1 METIVLIEHNSW
13 YCRFKSYYVVWKQ
26 ISIGVRNNNGFNVT
40 AHVGASLVG
49 VQDSVEYYNTSDDVK
64 KIFKPGRTEFVRYLN
79 TNLGKYQKYN
89 LVVALWEGEKKIGTG
104 TKYAVMTKTNAVE
117 KKKRNDVNLAIY
129 TTTVQPVEF
138 AV

>member
-1 METIVLIEHNSW
+1 MPKFQINISVKNNS
-13 YCRFKSYYVVWKQ
+13 
-26 ISIGVRNNNGFNVT
+26 GFNVT

-49 VQDSVEYYNTSDDVK
+49 AKDWVEYYNTSDDVK
-64 KIFKPGRTEFVRYLN
+64 KIFKPGRTDFVRYLN

-104 TKYAVMTKTNAVE
+104 TKYAVMTKTKAVE
-117 KKKRNDVNLAIY
+117 KKKRANVNLAIY
-129 TTTVQPVEF
+129 SSTIRPTEF

>member
-1 METIVLIEHNSW
+1 MPN
-13 YCRFKSYYVVWKQ
+13 FK

-49 VQDSVEYYNTSDDVK
+49 AQDWVEYYNTSDDVK

-117 KKKRNDVNLAIY
+117 KNKRNDVNLAIY

>member
-1 METIVLIEHNSW
+1 MPN
-13 YCRFKSYYVVWKQ
+13 FK
-26 ISIGVRNNNGFNVT
+26 ISIGVRNNSGFNVT

-49 VQDSVEYYNTSDDVK
+49 AQDWVEYYNTSDDVK

>member
-1 METIVLIEHNSW
+1 MPNF
-13 YCRFKSYYVVWKQ
+13 R
-26 ISIGVRNNNGFNVT
+26 ISISVKNNGTYNVT

-49 VQDSVEYYNTSDDVK
+49 AKDWVEYYNTSDDVK
-64 KIFKPGRTEFVRYLN
+64 KIFKPGRTDFVRYLN

-117 KKKRNDVNLAIY
+117 KKKRANVNLAIY
-129 TTTVQPVEF
+129 SSTIRPTEF

>member
-1 METIVLIEHNSW
+1 MPN
-13 YCRFKSYYVVWKQ
+13 FK
-26 ISIGVRNNNGFNVT
+26 ISIGVKNNSGFTVI

-49 VQDSVEYYNTSDDVK
+49 AQDWVEYYNTSDDVK
-64 KIFKPGRTEFVRYLN
+64 KIFKPGKTEFVRYLN

-117 KKKRNDVNLAIY
+117 KKKRNNVNLAIY